1 MDKLD
6 KAAGEELIHNYVS
19 IASNG
24 DWTYDRNA
32 MINMFKKGAEWQSE
46 QPIQEKVI
54 DEKLTEFFKSEEVED
69 VLRFASYTLIRVS
82 SIAIDVNSDK
92 TEISIEFTHKNGK
105 TYKSKMLVTQQEIS
119 K

>member
-6 KAAGEELIHNYVS
+6 KAAGAELTHNYVS
-19 IASNG
+19 IAPNG

-32 MINMFKKGAEWQSE
+32 MLNMFRKGAMWQSE
-46 QPIQEKVI
+46 QPIPEKVI
-54 DEKLTEFFKSEEVED
+54 DKELTEFFKSEEIDD
-69 VLRFASYTLIRVS
+69 VLRFASYTLICVS
-82 SIAIDVNSDK
+82 SMAINTNSGK

-105 TYKSKMLVTQQEIS
+105 IYKSKMLVTQQEIS